1 MKVLITDGI
10 NDGGKIEKKIFGNK
24 FKIIIPKINQIN
36 NISNEL
42 WSNVDGILT
51 FDSLNFD
58 RRIISNL
65 KKCKIIVRIGTGF
78 DNIDL
83 EETKKKKI
91 IVSNVPDYGI
101 DEVSDHAM
109 SLLLA
114 LNRDIFNLV
123 EKTKLGIWK
132 RTGGNILRLE
142 GKTIGI
148 IGLGRIGSAM
158 AIKAK
163 VFKMKVIFFDPYK
176 DNGYDKIY
184 NIKRVDTLR
193 DLAKYSD
200 FISLHCPLTKE
211 TKNLIN
217 ENFFKYS
224 KKNSIIINTSR
235 GAVIDLVSLRNAL
248 VHKKIKAAGL
258 DVLPEEPPSNNN
270 LLIKDFYENKIYLR
284 NKLII
289 TPHVAFYS
297 NTSIIEIRKKAAIEM
312 KTVLQGGRAK
322 NCVNNFYE

>member
-1 MKVLITDGI
+1 MKILITDGI

-24 FKIIIPKINQIN
+24 FKIIIYKTNQIN
-36 NISNEL
+36 NIKNEL
-42 WSNVDGILT
+42 WNNVDGILT

-58 RRIISNL
+58 RRVISNL

-163 VFKMKVIFFDPYK
+163 AFKMKVIFFDPYK

-184 NIKRVDTLR
+184 NIKRVDTLK

-211 TKNLIN
+211 TKNLIDK
-217 ENFFKYS
+217 NFFKYS

-235 GAVIDLVSLRNAL
+235 GAVIDLASLRNAL

-258 DVLPEEPPSNNN
+258 DVLPEEPPANNN

-297 NTSIIEIRKKAAIEM
+297 NTSIVEIRKKAAIEM
-312 KTVLQGGRAK
+312 KTVLQGGRAM